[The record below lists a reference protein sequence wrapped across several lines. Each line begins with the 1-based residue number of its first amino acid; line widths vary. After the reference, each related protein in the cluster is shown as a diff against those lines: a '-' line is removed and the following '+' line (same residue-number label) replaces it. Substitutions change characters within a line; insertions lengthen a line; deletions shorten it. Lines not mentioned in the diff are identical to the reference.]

1 MVEVPNETYQVHSC
15 GERGFDK
22 LMLAR
27 FDGDGS
33 GQPAQLGVQIEWERS
48 KEKLAGFLLSP
59 FGFFSLRPPF
69 RSTLC
74 YSVRTYDMSATGRF
88 SFMGAETSGIESVAF
103 VGRYFMRSLLW
114 VKRGWIAPKKA
125 SPKVRTKKENALIT
139 VSKNEAQQP
148 CMLPNFSHR
157 KCFVYTTN
165 MTKGAVTNRSY

>member
-22 LMLAR
+22 LILAR
-27 FDGDGS
+27 FDEDCS
-33 GQPAQLGVQIEWERS
+33 GQPAQLGVQIEWGRS

-59 FGFFSLRPPF
+59 FGLFSLPPPF

-88 SFMGAETSGIESVAF
+88 SFRAETSGIESVAF

-114 VKRGWIAPKKA
+114 TKRAWIAPKKA

-165 MTKGAVTNRSY
+165 MTKSAVTNRSY

>member
-1 MVEVPNETYQVHSC
+1 MVEVPNETYQVHLC

-22 LMLAR
+22 LILAR
-27 FDGDGS
+27 FDGDCS
-33 GQPAQLGVQIEWERS
+33 GQPAQLGVQIEWGRS
-48 KEKLAGFLLSP
+48 KEKSAGFLLSP

-88 SFMGAETSGIESVAF
+88 TYRAETSGIEAVAF

-114 VKRGWIAPKKA
+114 TKIAWIAPKKA
-125 SPKVRTKKENALIT
+125 SLKVRTKKENALIT

-148 CMLPNFSHR
+148 CILPNFSHR

-165 MTKGAVTNRSY
+165 MTKGAVANLSY

>member
-1 MVEVPNETYQVHSC
+1 MVEVPNETYQVHLC

-22 LMLAR
+22 LILAR

-33 GQPAQLGVQIEWERS
+33 GQPAQLGVQIEWGRS

-59 FGFFSLRPPF
+59 FGFFSLPSPF

-74 YSVRTYDMSATGRF
+74 YSVRTDDMSATGRF
-88 SFMGAETSGIESVAF
+88 TFRAETSGIESFAF
-103 VGRYFMRSLLW
+103 VGRYFMRSLSW
-114 VKRGWIAPKKA
+114 TKRAWIASKKA
-125 SPKVRTKKENALIT
+125 SLKVRTKKENALIT
-139 VSKNEAQQP
+139 MSKNEAQEP

>member
-1 MVEVPNETYQVHSC
+1 MVEVANETYQVHSC
-15 GERGFDK
+15 GENGFDK
-22 LMLAR
+22 LILAR
-27 FDGDGS
+27 FDEDCS

-59 FGFFSLRPPF
+59 FGLFSLPPPF
-69 RSTLC
+69 RSSLC
-74 YSVRTYDMSATGRF
+74 YSVRTYDMSGTGRF
-88 SFMGAETSGIESVAF
+88 TYRAETPGIESVAF

-114 VKRGWIAPKKA
+114 TKRAWIAPKKA

-165 MTKGAVTNRSY
+165 MTKSAVTNRSY